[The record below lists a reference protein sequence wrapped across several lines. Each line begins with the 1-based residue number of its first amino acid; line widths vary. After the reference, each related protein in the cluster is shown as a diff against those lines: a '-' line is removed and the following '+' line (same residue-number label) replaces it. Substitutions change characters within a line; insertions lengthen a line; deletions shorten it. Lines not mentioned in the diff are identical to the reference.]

1 MSQPKRRGAEG
12 LAGRLAAG
20 RRLGWLEEAFE
31 EGRAGAESF
40 WNGEIEE
47 VRVRIRR
54 IIGKDN
60 TDLRAVG

>member
-1 MSQPKRRGAEG
+1 MSQPKRSGVAG
-12 LAGRLAAG
+12 LGERLAAG
-20 RRLGWLEEAFE
+20 RRLGWLEEDFC
-31 EGRAGAESF
+31 EGRARAESG
-40 WNGEIEE
+40 WNGETEE

>member
-1 MSQPKRRGAEG
+1 M
-12 LAGRLAAG
+12 
-20 RRLGWLEEAFE
+20 GWLEEAFE
-31 EGRAGAESF
+31 EGRARAESF